1 MARVNTIAIAYND
14 TDQMFDVRE
23 QLLTDIPNTGYE
35 VVDVDNAL
43 LVLDDSGNIDQLKAL
58 LQLVTNEWEDETELV
73 LNQDIDQDEVGNY
86 WCNRTHFT
94 YDNDQS

>member
-23 QLLTDIPNTGYE
+23 QLITDIPKTGYE

-43 LVLDDSGNIDQLKAL
+43 LVLDGSGNIDQLKAL
-58 LQLVTNEWEDETELV
+58 LQLVANEWENETELV

-86 WCNRTHFT
+86 WINRTHFT
-94 YDNDQS
+94 YDHD